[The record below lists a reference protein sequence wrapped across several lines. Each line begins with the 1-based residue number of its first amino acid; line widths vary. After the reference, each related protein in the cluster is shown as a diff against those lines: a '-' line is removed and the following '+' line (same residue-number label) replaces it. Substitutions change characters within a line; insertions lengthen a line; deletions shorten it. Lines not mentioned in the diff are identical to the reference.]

1 MLKKRVCLFSYVPVT
16 QSCPNERVESGLT
29 PFLKLTSVYLLQ
41 ERYVL
46 SDICQFVCLLLSS
59 IAPTAVN
66 IFRWIFWMDAVGYV
80 TNKNWLD
87 IVVIRITFYT
97 LGLRSGLQLPWQ
109 MFALSKSSCFT
120 LICRRTYTSFKR
132 FWRPIEQPANNAWV
146 YHCRQWQTACYWVAH
161 WRIHRCSTRRVHIQ
175 QSWSPSSYP
184 YIQ

>member
-66 IFRWIFWMDAVGYV
+66 IFR
-80 TNKNWLD
+80 
-87 IVVIRITFYT
+87 
-97 LGLRSGLQLPWQ
+97 
-109 MFALSKSSCFT
+109 
-120 LICRRTYTSFKR
+120 
-132 FWRPIEQPANNAWV
+132 
-146 YHCRQWQTACYWVAH
+146 
-161 WRIHRCSTRRVHIQ
+161 
-175 QSWSPSSYP
+175 
-184 YIQ
+184 